1 MLLPSGQTFSR
12 VTLIFFF
19 SITAALTQNNGWQET
34 KETEVLSFKKAMLEV
49 LVYCRREGF
58 VGSGR

>member
-12 VTLIFFF
+12 VTLIFF
-19 SITAALTQNNGWQET
+19 SITVALTQNNGWQET

-49 LVYCRREGF
+49 LVNCRREGF